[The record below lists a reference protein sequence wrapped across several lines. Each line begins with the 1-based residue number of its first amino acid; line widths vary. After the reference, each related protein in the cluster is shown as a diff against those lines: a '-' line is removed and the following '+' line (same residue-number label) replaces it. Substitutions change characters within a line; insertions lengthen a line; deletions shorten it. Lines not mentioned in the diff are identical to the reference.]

1 MTKNLRT
8 STNWQY
14 LFREMGLILLWA
26 YVILVAGTVTGLINF
41 RIHVASTF
49 LGATVL
55 GTWLIRLI
63 IKRRKIAL
71 TGIEW
76 GIVAFMAAQ
85 IATVIFS
92 QDVRRSIPS
101 LMMYGVFILVFYYV
115 SDLVRQGWPIELIEK
130 TLLIVGAIVV
140 GLAIF
145 QLVGVYTA
153 WKDMTASLPYA
164 PSFEFR
170 LYAIF
175 GDANLLAA
183 FVNILIPIAIGR
195 IVSSRKLLTSIF
207 LGGLLLGIMVVVTF
221 TSSRGGILG
230 DLAAI
235 FILVVGW
242 IGLLSERAQEW
253 CRKIWDYL
261 RAHPALLGA
270 IALVVAAP
278 MVLVFWRV
286 LQFQGDAT
294 HGPILSSR
302 SAFWGAALD
311 ALRASPWAGI
321 GPGTFP
327 SAYIQY
333 NAVPPD
339 RPYLHAHSIP
349 FTIAAESGFVGL
361 AGLVI
366 FAIVSVRKIWISRL
380 RLSSEGRVRW
390 VALVAVLV
398 GFSIHS
404 LVDNFLPY
412 ASVGIVMTVLFAL
425 LISQN
430 DNQLNRQGGI
440 PRRSFSALWLFFPA
454 LIILCFSSFSL
465 RAYWHNDLAVDAAS
479 DGDWERASAAFV
491 QAAELD
497 PWLAHYWL
505 QAGYAAGVLADTAAD
520 GDEAVLQKAI
530 DHTEKGIALEPGYAL
545 HYANLS
551 SLYWQAGHFDLAIL
565 NMSRA
570 IELEPQVPILW
581 LNLGLYAES
590 LSFQEDARHAY
601 GKLLQLDPKLGK
613 TDFWD
618 ETTLRADVLNSWNP
632 TAQEVLPSQTGIS
645 RGRIA
650 LANGNYSEAEELLF
664 QEWLQNDQN
673 VSLYLAFSELAL
685 AQGDLDLAEKYL
697 HAALWIQGI
706 WSNEEKVIPLLAL
719 AEINQM
725 RGETEL
731 ALIRYRQV
739 YEALTEYTIFG
750 WGTKGWNP
758 YAWFVFQRRSLPEDI
773 LPQLYRPP
781 LPPDLVER
789 LMPLVE
795 LYQTQGDTDAANEV
809 LYRLTGSTY

>member
-1 MTKNLRT
+1 M
-8 STNWQY
+8 
-14 LFREMGLILLWA
+14 
-26 YVILVAGTVTGLINF
+26 
-41 RIHVASTF
+41 
-49 LGATVL
+49 
-55 GTWLIRLI
+55 
-63 IKRRKIAL
+63 
-71 TGIEW
+71 
-76 GIVAFMAAQ
+76 
-85 IATVIFS
+85 
-92 QDVRRSIPS
+92 
-101 LMMYGVFILVFYYV
+101 
-115 SDLVRQGWPIELIEK
+115 
-130 TLLIVGAIVV
+130 
-140 GLAIF
+140 
-145 QLVGVYTA
+145 
-153 WKDMTASLPYA
+153 
-164 PSFEFR
+164 
-170 LYAIF
+170 
-175 GDANLLAA
+175 
-183 FVNILIPIAIGR
+183 
-195 IVSSRKLLTSIF
+195 
-207 LGGLLLGIMVVVTF
+207 
-221 TSSRGGILG
+221 
-230 DLAAI
+230 
-235 FILVVGW
+235 
-242 IGLLSERAQEW
+242 
-253 CRKIWDYL
+253 
-261 RAHPALLGA
+261 
-270 IALVVAAP
+270 
-278 MVLVFWRV
+278 
-286 LQFQGDAT
+286 
-294 HGPILSSR
+294 
-302 SAFWGAALD
+302 
-311 ALRASPWAGI
+311 
-321 GPGTFP
+321 
-327 SAYIQY
+327 
-333 NAVPPD
+333 
-339 RPYLHAHSIP
+339 
-349 FTIAAESGFVGL
+349 
-361 AGLVI
+361 
-366 FAIVSVRKIWISRL
+366 
-380 RLSSEGRVRW
+380 
-390 VALVAVLV
+390 
-398 GFSIHS
+398 
-404 LVDNFLPY
+404 
-412 ASVGIVMTVLFAL
+412 
-425 LISQN
+425 
-430 DNQLNRQGGI
+430 
-440 PRRSFSALWLFFPA
+440 
-454 LIILCFSSFSL
+454 CFSSFSL

-632 TAQEVLPSQTGIS
+632 TTQEVLPSQTRIS